1 MSCDLR
7 IISLYLKQKS
17 SKVEGGFYKKF
28 KIFKA
33 QLHLN
38 ELVSTKLNITKS
50 RINNTY
56 LNEM

>member
-7 IISLYLKQKS
+7 IISLDLKLKS
-17 SKVEGGFYKKF
+17 SKVEGGFYKKI

-38 ELVSTKLNITKS
+38 ELLSTKLNITKS
-50 RINNTY
+50 RIKNI
-56 LNEM
+56 